1 MIPILLNLYQNFSK
15 KPFGLRYLSALIQTA
30 HIGIAMVYIYI
41 VLFSSDIYALFLVM
55 VANFINGQA
64 FSYYNGCVLSFYENI
79 NEDVNPVMSNTLC
92 ASFNTEEECAKNDN
106 YEKFYINF
114 ILLLAFLKAASIL
127 LLKDF
132 TGYVYTSQF
141 KYTSKDLD
149 LHSN

>member
-15 KPFGLRYLSALIQTA
+15 KPFGLRLLSALIQTA
-30 HIGIAMVYIYI
+30 HIGIALVYIYI

-55 VANFINGQA
+55 VANYIHAQA
-64 FSYYNGCVLSFYENI
+64 FEHYNGCVLSFYENI
-79 NEDVNPVMSNTLC
+79 NEDVNPVMSSTLC
-92 ASFNTEEECAKNDN
+92 ASFNTEEECAKNHN

-114 ILLLAFLKAASIL
+114 ILLLAFLKAVSIL

-132 TGYVYTSQF
+132 SGYLYTSQI